1 MLSVV
6 WALFVFVLV
15 PKQLGLPLSIMAN
28 GFPDVVYLLIAS
40 ALVALV
46 WAVVKAVWTSV
57 ILRSERRDKRAAQ
70 VAAAQA
76 AS

>member
-15 PKQLGLPLSIMAN
+15 PKQLGLSLSIMAN

-40 ALVALV
+40 ASVGLSGRSSRRSGR
-46 WAVVKAVWTSV
+46 TS
-57 ILRSERRDKRAAQ
+57 SFAQNAAMNGLDE
-70 VAAAQA
+70 
-76 AS
+76 